1 VHQSDFTVAR
11 RYLERA
17 FVALY
22 GKDQFS
28 VQAREALGL
37 LIDACAKIEF
47 TKTVSAANVVHLP
60 SRTEREL

>member
-1 VHQSDFTVAR
+1 MQESNFTVAR
-11 RYLERA
+11 RYLEHE

-22 GKDQFS
+22 GKDEFS

-47 TKTVSAANVVHLP
+47 TKTVSADNVVRLP
-60 SRTEREL
+60 RSVSEKS